1 MSEKMSDTKTDSK
14 KPSNKLQSSNLNN
27 VRTPTGKA
35 SDTTSAAAIVNNN
48 ITNNNLTKIA
58 VIRVRGN
65 VGIDYRIKSTLTMLN
80 LHNQHF
86 CSVITATPSLL
97 GMVKRAKDYIT
108 WGEIDAETFSLL
120 NEKRGKTKEGAK
132 DNKFYRLNSPRKG
145 FERKGIKRPY
155 SVGGALGYRADKI
168 NDLIKRMI

>member
-1 MSEKMSDTKTDSK
+1 MSDTKTDNK
-14 KPSNKLQSSNLNN
+14 KPSNKLQSSKLNN
-27 VRTPTGKA
+27 MQTPAGKA
-35 SDTTSAAAIVNNN
+35 SDATSGAASV
-48 ITNNNLTKIA
+48 NNNLTKIA

-65 VGIDYRIKSTLTMLN
+65 VGIDYRINSTLTMLN

-86 CSVITATPSLL
+86 CTVFTATPSLL
-97 GMVKRAKDYIT
+97 GMVKKAKDYVT
-108 WGEIDAETFSLL
+108 WGEIDDNTFNLL
-120 NEKRGKTKEGAK
+120 NEKRGKAKEGSK

-145 FERKGIKRPY
+145 FERKGIKRPF